1 MYKINE
7 IDRPHLDLRPKKH
20 HRTLYMVEDKI
31 SLFTDT
37 ICYSVTSSLSSKIGM
52 RLILGWVSWTKKGA
66 KVKINFCSS
75 KYLVV
80 NVDR

>member
-20 HRTLYMVEDKI
+20 HRTFYMVEDMI

-37 ICYSVTSSLSSKIGM
+37 ICSSATSSLSSKIGM
-52 RLILGWVSWTKKGA
+52 RLILGLGKLDKKGCESEN
-66 KVKINFCSS
+66 KLLF
-75 KYLVV
+75 
-80 NVDR
+80 